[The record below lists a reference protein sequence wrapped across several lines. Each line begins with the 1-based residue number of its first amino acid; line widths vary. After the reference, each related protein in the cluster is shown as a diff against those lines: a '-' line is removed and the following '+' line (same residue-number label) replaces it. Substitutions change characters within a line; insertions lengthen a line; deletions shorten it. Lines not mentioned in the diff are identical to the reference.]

1 MTLRNIFDL
10 IAPIPDDWEI
20 VVYTDLVGYQGD
32 DFRDIVRFNFTRQPQ
47 YLSKSVYKDYGAV
60 EADPLLVLRI
70 LAQRPGAIRKRT
82 FA

>member
-1 MTLRNIFDL
+1 MNLNDILRI
-10 IAPIPDDWEI
+10 IEPMDDTWEV

-32 DFRDIVRFNFTRQPQ
+32 DFHDIVRFNFTRQPQ

>member
-1 MTLRNIFDL
+1 MNLNDILRI
-10 IAPIPDDWEI
+10 IEPMDDTWEV

-60 EADPLLVLRI
+60 EAAPLLVLRI